1 MSGPLVCAV
10 HEIHRGE
17 PCIGLSPPR
26 TDRAAAGIARHWR
39 PYLLGSG
46 RPVRPQN
53 PQRPLALRVR
63 VPSRVLHSD
72 VRRTRRRL
80 APALSL
86 LLAACASLARNDAPV
101 DAVAGEWVDVSKST
115 QIDTIG
121 AGGGSVQPR
130 TVPPERPSV
139 ATHARAVAPGY
150 VEGGSRLQRDR
161 SSHCTTPWSV
171 ATIVQLRLAR
181 LLQLSVPPSVLPC

>member
-72 VRRTRRRL
+72 LLRTRQCL

-101 DAVAGEWVDVSKST
+101 DAVAGEGVDVSKST

-121 AGGGSVQPR
+121 AGGGSAQPP
-130 TVPPERPSV
+130 TAPPQRPS
-139 ATHARAVAPGY
+139 APRPPGAAARGD
-150 VEGGSRLQRDR
+150 LQRE
-161 SSHCTTPWSV
+161 TG
-171 ATIVQLRLAR
+171 L
-181 LLQLSVPPSVLPC
+181 